1 MILLYIIESTLSERI
16 ACFFLFQKSPKSPKV
31 PKSLNWFFG
40 VSENMKERHDPT
52 VTPLFFYFSWIIL
65 YLNNS
70 ASFSPS
76 FSPRISSFMAI
87 ILPLASTM

>member
-1 MILLYIIESTLSERI
+1 MILLYIIESTLSARI

-31 PKSLNWFFG
+31 PKLVFRSIRKHEREARSNGHASLFC
-40 VSENMKERHDPT
+40 
-52 VTPLFFYFSWIIL
+52 FSRIIL
-65 YLNNS
+65 YLNSS

-76 FSPRISSFMAI
+76 FSPRISSFMAT